1 MQDPVTDMAQK
12 KYNIVW
18 NLFYSSISTLTTFL
32 LFLLMAFV
40 GRNLGQKEYGVFV
53 FALDFAAIFEM
64 FTDFGLRD
72 ISVRNV
78 SQNRSLMDKY
88 IGNLIVWKTLLSGA
102 VFVVLVAVVNAMGY
116 DAQTRLTVYILAPS
130 SFLKN
135 MKYTV
140 RIFFQVNDRFG
151 WDTVLVAL
159 ERILL
164 LGVGLAVLFKWHSL
178 IPFVAAFTLVR
189 LADFLFTLAVLRW
202 KIAPIRPQLDWSFM
216 KRLQID
222 AFPLGLFFVI
232 FTVYSYI
239 DTVMLSKMAG
249 MADVGQYNAAFKIYE
264 GITIVPTIFWLVVL
278 PRLSELYV
286 NNRTAHGKLAVRSVK
301 AMFVIGLPTLLCGIF
316 FSKWLIGFFFKD
328 AFLPAVLALQIL
340 FLGLLFQYPNWMLN
354 AILISAGR
362 QKAILALGTAGL
374 AVKVLLNAVL
384 IPIYGFNG
392 SAVSTVIGESAIF
405 MGLFAYI
412 RSRVMDLPVLA
423 AVVKPVV
430 SGVGAVLG
438 FWIFYRRSSASGLF
452 FAAVFYSIGLLLTKT
467 FEKHEWSALFSGIL
481 AKTRTP

>member
-1 MQDPVTDMAQK
+1 LKKPREGWLQDPVTDMAQK

-164 LGVGLAVLFKWHSL
+164 LGVGLAVL
-178 IPFVAAFTLVR
+178 
-189 LADFLFTLAVLRW
+189 
-202 KIAPIRPQLDWSFM
+202 
-216 KRLQID
+216 
-222 AFPLGLFFVI
+222 
-232 FTVYSYI
+232 
-239 DTVMLSKMAG
+239 
-249 MADVGQYNAAFKIYE
+249 
-264 GITIVPTIFWLVVL
+264 
-278 PRLSELYV
+278 
-286 NNRTAHGKLAVRSVK
+286 
-301 AMFVIGLPTLLCGIF
+301 
-316 FSKWLIGFFFKD
+316 
-328 AFLPAVLALQIL
+328 
-340 FLGLLFQYPNWMLN
+340 
-354 AILISAGR
+354 
-362 QKAILALGTAGL
+362 
-374 AVKVLLNAVL
+374 
-384 IPIYGFNG
+384 
-392 SAVSTVIGESAIF
+392 
-405 MGLFAYI
+405 
-412 RSRVMDLPVLA
+412 
-423 AVVKPVV
+423 
-430 SGVGAVLG
+430 
-438 FWIFYRRSSASGLF
+438 
-452 FAAVFYSIGLLLTKT
+452 
-467 FEKHEWSALFSGIL
+467 
-481 AKTRTP
+481 